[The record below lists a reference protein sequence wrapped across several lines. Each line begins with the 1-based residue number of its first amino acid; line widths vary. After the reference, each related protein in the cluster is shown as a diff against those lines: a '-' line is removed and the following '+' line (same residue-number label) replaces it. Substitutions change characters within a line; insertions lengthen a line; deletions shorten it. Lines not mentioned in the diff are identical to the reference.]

1 MSRDF
6 VFSWAENVEGRMVH
20 IDSVPRGLS
29 CGCVCPYCHEK
40 LLARHGDIREH
51 GFAHHSDNR
60 GANLEI
66 CYMVSLYKLAEQ
78 IIQTNKRIHVPSYYG
93 IYEETD
99 IKFIDVKVDSRFERE
114 DKQPDIIAVTN
125 DQKQYLIEFIF
136 KQYKVQ
142 HKQAID
148 YKNLSCL
155 EIDISNQTFD
165 SLEDFLLSSK
175 DDRRW
180 INNDIYFNCIE
191 NKYKKEG
198 KTVKVVSENDCSQCK
213 LKHSCCAVQHVGYI
227 PFPIENNGQKYRI
240 CGEIE
245 QYDKAIEALHQRE
258 YSQEE
263 QCCKQNPDKIE
274 TSLSETESSV
284 SERSCFNCKNNL
296 TWANRGD
303 GWAHCG
309 RCITLRLPNKGKV
322 PPDYAKKCSGFN
334 QIRP

>member
-1 MSRDF
+1 MNQDF
-6 VFSWAENVEGRMVH
+6 VFSWAENFDGQMVH

-78 IIQTNKRIHVPSYYG
+78 IIQINKRIHVPSYYG

-136 KQYKVQ
+136 KYKVQ
-142 HKQAID
+142 HKQAVD

-155 EIDISNQTFD
+155 EIDISNQTLD
-165 SLEDFLLSSK
+165 SLESFLLSSK

-198 KTVKVVSENDCSQCK
+198 KIVKVVSENDCSQCK
-213 LKHSCCAVQHVGYI
+213 LKHSCCAVMTPHLEY
-227 PFPIENNGQKYRI
+227 PPLCIENNGQKYRI
-240 CGEIE
+240 CKIE
-245 QYDKAIEALHQRE
+245 QYDKAIEALRRRE
-258 YSQEE
+258 YSQEK
-263 QCCKQNPDKIE
+263 QYCKQNHNE
-274 TSLSETESSV
+274 TETNLSETESSV
-284 SERSCFNCKNNL
+284 SERSCFNCKSNL
-296 TWANRGD
+296 TWKNRGD

-309 RCITLRLPNKGKV
+309 CYQSMGLPRGKV
-322 PPDYAKKCSGFN
+322 APDYAKECRGFRTK
-334 QIRP
+334 IRP

>member
-78 IIQTNKRIHVPSYYG
+78 IIQTNKQIHVPSYYG

-99 IKFIDVKVDSRFERE
+99 IKFIDVKVDNRFERE

-136 KQYKVQ
+136 KYKVQ
-142 HKQAID
+142 HKQAVD

-155 EIDISNQTFD
+155 EIDISNQTLD
-165 SLEDFLLSSK
+165 SLESFLLSSK

-198 KTVKVVSENDCSQCK
+198 KIVKVVSENDCSQCK
-213 LKHSCCAVQHVGYI
+213 LKHSCCAVMTPHVGYT
-227 PFPIENNGQKYRI
+227 PLRIENNGQKYRI
-240 CGEIE
+240 CVIE
-245 QYDKAIEALHQRE
+245 QYDKAIEALRQRQ
-258 YSQEE
+258 YLQEK
-263 QCCKQNPDKIE
+263 QYCKQNHDETE

-284 SERSCFNCKNNL
+284 SERSCFNCKSNL
-296 TWANRGD
+296 TWKNRGD

-309 RCITLRLPNKGKV
+309 CYQSMGLPRGKV
-322 PPDYAKKCSGFN
+322 APNYAKECRGF
-334 QIRP
+334 RTK